1 YPYTNKR
8 RLAKIE
14 NARVPRE
21 YFRIFREA
29 IDKAVLYG
37 DRIVISVLDEV
48 QYPDM
53 VAEVADFLL
62 RLDRVDW
69 AAAIGT
75 FEGCLHCS
83 IRTTERETNAGE
95 ILQRVLGS
103 KLAGGRMPVGKDPEA
118 RSRAAENVS
127 DRLLAELGV
136 PDKGRPLI

>member
-1 YPYTNKR
+1 MATAPFTGVAAEAQDLRREATAADIEASHFLYPYTNKR

-21 YFRIFREA
+21 YFRVFREA
-29 IDKAVLYG
+29 IERATLY
-37 DRIVISVLDEV
+37 DRAVISMLGEV

-75 FEGCLHCS
+75 FGSCLHCS
-83 IRTTERETNAGE
+83 IRTTARELNAGE
-95 ILQRVLGS
+95 
-103 KLAGGRMPVGKDPEA
+103 
-118 RSRAAENVS
+118 
-127 DRLLAELGV
+127 
-136 PDKGRPLI
+136 

>member
-1 YPYTNKR
+1 
-8 RLAKIE
+8 LAKIE

-37 DRIVISVLDEV
+37 NRIVLSVLDEV

-75 FEGCLHCS
+75 FEGCLHSS
-83 IRTTERETNAGE
+83 IPTTHPATNAGE
-95 ILQRVLGS
+95 VLQRVLGS
-103 KLAGGRMPVGKDPEA
+103 KLA
-118 RSRAAENVS
+118 
-127 DRLLAELGV
+127 
-136 PDKGRPLI
+136 

>member
-1 YPYTNKR
+1 SA
-8 RLAKIE
+8 L
-14 NARVPRE
+14 
-21 YFRIFREA
+21 
-29 IDKAVLYG
+29 G
-37 DRIVISVLDEV
+37 DV

-75 FEGCLHCS
+75 YEGCLHCS

-103 KLAGGRMPVGKDPEA
+103 KLAGGHDPIA
-118 RSRAAENVS
+118 GGGPPGGAGPDAPPRAAAA
-127 DRLLAELGV
+127 RRGPPPPA
-136 PDKGRPLI
+136 P